1 MASILI
7 VDDSLDSRAFCGLI
21 VEMHNISVEQ
31 AKDVDEAFEI
41 LATGFKPD
49 VVLIDLIMPGRRPE
63 ELVKRIKDD
72 RGRASTKVV
81 VMSALPE
88 VKARALKMG
97 ADTSMH
103 KPFTMPKFVDALGL
117 HALSSAAIA

>member
-31 AKDVDEAFEI
+31 AKDVDEAFAI

-72 RGRASTKVV
+72 RALARTKVV

-97 ADTSMH
+97 ADTSVH
-103 KPFTMPKFVDALGL
+103 KPFSMPKFVDALGL
-117 HALSSAAIA
+117 HSLSSAIA